1 MLRLITTV
9 GSKGNGLE
17 QFEGPRHVAALPDG
31 GVCVVDGLNQRLLML
46 DAEGGYTDSIEGL
59 AAPTGVAVAGDLLYV
74 AESTGAHRVSCRRLS
89 SGTLLSEVGG
99 LGSGDGE
106 LHGPQCVV
114 LSGAAAPTPRHATP
128 RHATPRP
135 FRPLLPLPLH
145 ATARHHAPPRA
156 TTRHHATASPAARR
170 RRAAAR
176 RRVGQQ
182 PRLRLR
188 AREPTLPAAHRRHAR
203 RGRRPGKSSAPG
215 EMDPNLHLHPHLHP
229 HPHPNPDPKP
239 NPIQVGGSAPG
250 EMDEPSDLAVHKG
263 EVFVADTSSST
274 LKARRP
280 GSGRP
285 GHTHGSRRPRALRAA
300 PLWASVSGSAQCRP
314 GAFPR
319 RRQKQCNRLRP
330 CRWNHRINVYGLEDG
345 AFRRTFGRR
354 GAAAGE
360 FTYPTGIDVA
370 DSRVYT
376 TERMGGEANRR
387 VQVLSLD
394 GEPLQELLPA
404 RYGRRVARRGGQ
416 LHGICVDASGE
427 RVWVSDSGMHMVHL
441 LTTAPGA
448 YSPAVL
454 PVG

>member
-1 MLRLITTV
+1 ML
-9 GSKGNGLE
+9 K
-17 QFEGPRHVAALPDG
+17 
-31 GVCVVDGLNQRLLML
+31 QRLTK
-46 DAEGGYTDSIEGL
+46 AN
-59 AAPTGVAVAGDLLYV
+59 
-74 AESTGAHRVSCRRLS
+74 HVSLIFSC
-89 SGTLLSEVGG
+89 
-99 LGSGDGE
+99 
-106 LHGPQCVV
+106 
-114 LSGAAAPTPRHATP
+114 GAAAGGTQT
-128 RHATPRP
+128 
-135 FRPLLPLPLH
+135 
-145 ATARHHAPPRA
+145 PPRA

-300 PLWASVSGSAQCRP
+300 PLWASEQRP
-314 GAFPR
+314 E
-319 RRQKQCNRLRP
+319 QRL
-330 CRWNHRINVYGLEDG
+330 
-345 AFRRTFGRR
+345 
-354 GAAAGE
+354 
-360 FTYPTGIDVA
+360 
-370 DSRVYT
+370 
-376 TERMGGEANRR
+376 GGW
-387 VQVLSLD
+387 
-394 GEPLQELLPA
+394 
-404 RYGRRVARRGGQ
+404 
-416 LHGICVDASGE
+416 C
-427 RVWVSDSGMHMVHL
+427 
-441 LTTAPGA
+441 
-448 YSPAVL
+448 PAVQSL
-454 PVG
+454 LAL

>member
-1 MLRLITTV
+1 MEEPLPAAAAAAPELRLIKTV
-9 GSKGNGLE
+9 GSKGNALE

-31 GVCVVDGLNQRLLML
+31 GVCVVDGLNQRVLLL

-59 AAPTGVAVAGDLLYV
+59 HAPTGVAVAGDLLYV

-89 SGTLLSEVGG
+89 DGKLLSEVGG

-114 LSGAAAPTPRHATP
+114 LSGELLLVAEWGNSRVSVFEREGLSFLRHIGAT
-128 RHATPRP
+128 
-135 FRPLLPLPLH
+135 LDED
-145 ATARHHAPPRA
+145 
-156 TTRHHATASPAARR
+156 
-170 RRAAAR
+170 
-176 RRVGQQ
+176 G
-182 PRLRLR
+182 
-188 AREPTLPAAHRRHAR
+188 
-203 RGRRPGKSSAPG
+203 
-215 EMDPNLHLHPHLHP
+215 DP
-229 HPHPNPDPKP
+229 
-239 NPIQVGGSAPG
+239 VGGSAPG

-263 EVFVADTSSST
+263 EVFVADT
-274 LKARRP
+274 
-280 GSGRP
+280 
-285 GHTHGSRRPRALRAA
+285 
-300 PLWASVSGSAQCRP
+300 
-314 GAFPR
+314 
-319 RRQKQCNRLRP
+319 
-330 CRWNHRINVYGLEDG
+330 WNHRVNVYGLEDG

-394 GEPLQELLPA
+394 GAPLQELLPA